1 MAKKRENRDLTAV
14 FVVINAV
21 LAVLLIFGAVIFM
34 KVISEKPH
42 EPIATSS
49 GELPGSVFPEDVFG
63 VPVITELMS
72 PTIPARTGIKRE
84 IRYIV
89 VHETDNTA
97 RGADAKS
104 HSIFLT
110 GGNAGETSWH
120 YTVDDHEI
128 YHHMPDDE
136 LAWHVG
142 DTVVPHGGNRHGVGI
157 ELCVNSDGDFEKTLV
172 NGAKLVAYLLHSYD
186 LDMSAV
192 TMHGDFIDKN
202 CPSNLRGDD
211 RWPEF
216 LRLVKEN
223 YDENEVSTSGT
234 DS

>member
-1 MAKKRENRDLTAV
+1 MAKKGAKRDLTPI
-14 FVVINAV
+14 FVVIIAV
-21 LAVLLIFGAVIFM
+21 LAVLLIFVAVIFM
-34 KVISEKPH
+34 KVMAEPQE

-49 GELPGSVFPEDVFG
+49 GEILGGVFPEEVYG
-63 VPVITELMS
+63 VPVITDLMS
-72 PTIPARTGIKRE
+72 ATIPARTGIKRE

-89 VHETDNTA
+89 VHETDNTGK
-97 RGADAKS
+97 GANAKS
-104 HSIFLT
+104 HSNFLT

-128 YHHMPDDE
+128 YHHVPDDE
-136 LAWHVG
+136 LAWHAG

-172 NGAKLVAYLLHSYD
+172 NGAKLVAYLLKAYE

-192 TMHGDFIDKN
+192 TMHGDYIDKN
-202 CPSNLRGDD
+202 CPSNLRNDN

-216 LRLVKEN
+216 LREVKKYYN
-223 YDENEVSTSGT
+223 S
-234 DS
+234 